1 MKNKTGWLSMVFCLL
16 PVLPL
21 WAGAIEVQDAWVN
34 EAPPNMQTLAAYMVI
49 RNTGPTGKT
58 VVGASSPLFAKV
70 EFHETIQQGGMA
82 TMIARDSLVID
93 AGGHVALKPGGYHMM
108 LIAPQGPKPLRAGDK
123 VPLALRMSDGSEWVG
138 EAQVRTLQPDKAE
151 RMLQHHHH

>member
-1 MKNKTGWLSMVFCLL
+1 MKKKTGWLSLVFWLL

-21 WAGAIEVQDAWVN
+21 WAGAIEVQDAWVR

-49 RNTGPTGKT
+49 RNTGTTGKT

-93 AGGHVALKPGGYHMM
+93 AGGQVALKPGGYHMM
-108 LIAPQGPKPLRAGDK
+108 LIAPQGPKPLRAGDR
-123 VPLALRMSDGSEWVG
+123 VPLALRMSDGSQWMG
-138 EAQVRTLQPDKAE
+138 EAEVRALQPDKAGS
-151 RMLQHHHH
+151 MPHHHH